1 MADLIKNEKGE
12 IVPEQEQKPEQAQ
25 SVVEKVEKKDDV
37 IQLTRSNADVVI
49 VKLIENQRNI
59 SLQMLNELKAIKELL
74 KVRK

>member
-1 MADLIKNEKGE
+1 MADLTKNERGE

-25 SVVEKVEKKDDV
+25 PVVEKVEEKDDIV
-37 IQLTRSNADVVI
+37 RLTRSNADVVI